1 MELLF
6 IVIFNCGPRASVTT
20 KCASNTWQNFI
31 PFLPSSLPST
41 MLTYDLITHVYP
53 AALAASRCIPS
64 HEGASRPHRSRVT
77 SSKRPQHLIGG
88 QQHQP
93 GNHWKS
99 RKREQQHH
107 QQQYIFLSD
116 ACDADLEEFHT
127 PDPYYEADNNNQIDI
142 LDLNHLKEKELRSV
156 HIPFSAY
163 PKSLIQWPVDGSTKN
178 KRISEVKKQVKLLGN
193 LIKMTVGGAAHAEAV
208 SDDKTPT
215 NPPPFSGHVD
225 MSRIPVHDLAHSAD
239 EATMAKWKDIEGQM
253 KLGKLKEA
261 KQMIRDTDW
270 SIGSP
275 ARENLW
281 RELCRHHSR
290 EKDFGDQYYWD
301 AVKQIYGSTELS
313 ECIAQLPAFI
323 DANHKVSHSLSPRGV
338 TVCER
343 VICLISFNHPAITYA
358 PALYGLTALLLHYM
372 EEVDA
377 YYCISALVGGSQSK
391 FLSQTKITTEAQW
404 RAAMILGRK
413 HIRGAFSTLTKFG
426 VPQEQIEEAFQNWMW
441 WILSALPLTHTVR
454 VIDCFLFEG
463 SKVLLR
469 IALAIFHIFVKTLT
483 HDSSMVASLPSRGL
497 QETLFQ
503 FCQNIQIPPQ
513 KLLKTAFGIRGFSK
527 SEITKV
533 VVQTEMYLKS
543 QRTVGGAGGGGA
555 GQMNPPETPSLQR
568 SLSLEGLPTSETQSN
583 IQMMS
588 HTLTIKELLTL
599 WSWLPMRMTMYQP
612 TLIYTTEEHGCSLT
626 TFFQRVEK
634 HEPTLLCIR
643 TVEDCVFGAYCS
655 TAWAQRHCKDEFG
668 NWQTYFGTGETFLF
682 SLRPT
687 VAKYQWVGISR
698 QQDNAALSS
707 VEHCAELFMHADN
720 NMITIGG
727 GNGQG
732 IMLDHELRYGKTE
745 PCQTFDNPPLTP
757 NGDFEVKVIEV
768 YSLANL

>member
-1 MELLF
+1 MTVEDY
-6 IVIFNCGPRASVTT
+6 VN
-20 KCASNTWQNFI
+20 
-31 PFLPSSLPST
+31 
-41 MLTYDLITHVYP
+41 H
-53 AALAASRCIPS
+53 CISS
-64 HEGASRPHRSRVT
+64 HEGASRPHRPRLNSF
-77 SSKRPQHLIGG
+77 KRPQHLIGG

-99 RKREQQHH
+99 RKRDQQQQAH
-107 QQQYIFLSD
+107 QQQYFLVSD
-116 ACDADLEEFHT
+116 ACDADLQEEYT
-127 PDPYYEADNNNQIDI
+127 PDPYYDAGNNNQIDI
-142 LDLNHLKEKELRSV
+142 LNLNHLKEKELRSV
-156 HIPFSAY
+156 HIPISAY

-239 EATMAKWKDIEGQM
+239 EASMAKWKDIEGQM
-253 KLGKLKEA
+253 KLGKIKEA
-261 KQMIRDTDW
+261 KQMIRDSDW

-290 EKDFGDQYYWD
+290 EKDFDDQYYWD
-301 AVKQIYGSTELS
+301 TVKQIYGSTELS
-313 ECIAQLPAFI
+313 DSMTQLPAFI
-323 DANHKVSHSLSPRGV
+323 DSNHKVSHSLSPRGV

-343 VICLISFNHPAITYA
+343 IISLISFNHPAITYA
-358 PALYGLTALLLHYM
+358 PALYGLTSLLLHYM

-391 FLSQTKITTEAQW
+391 FLSQTKIAYEAQW
-404 RAAMILGRK
+404 RAAMILGKK

-426 VPQEQIEEAFQNWMW
+426 VPQEQIEEAFQNWIW

-469 IALAIFHIFVKTLT
+469 IALAIFHVFVKTLT

-497 QETLFQ
+497 HETLYH
-503 FCQNIQIPPQ
+503 FCQNIQITPQ

-533 VVQTEMYLKS
+533 VLQTEMILKS
-543 QRTVGGAGGGGA
+543 QRTHGGAGGGT
-555 GQMNPPETPSLQR
+555 GQTNLPETPSLHR

-588 HTLTIKELLTL
+588 HTLTIKEGSRSPAPRVRAMGQYPINNVKSGIVSKDELLTL

-626 TFFQRVEK
+626 TFFQRTEK
-634 HEPTLLCIR
+634 YEPTLLCIR
-643 TVEDCVFGAYCS
+643 TTNDNVFGAYCS

-698 QQDNAALSS
+698 QHDDAALSS
-707 VEHCAELFMHADN
+707 VEHCAELFMHADS

-745 PCQTFDNPPLTP
+745 PCQTFDNPPLAP